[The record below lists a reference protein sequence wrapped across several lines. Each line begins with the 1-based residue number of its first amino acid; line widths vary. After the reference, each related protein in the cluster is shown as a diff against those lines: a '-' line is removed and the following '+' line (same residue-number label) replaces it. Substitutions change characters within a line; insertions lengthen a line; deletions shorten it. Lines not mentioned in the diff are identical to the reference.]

1 MDGKEKRLMKHEVII
16 LGSEC
21 ARVDH
26 YAERVGE
33 RVRALGFGEE
43 DCVISRV
50 RSTGD
55 EESLEILKKYGLADR
70 CLIGYCAGCNFQQSF
85 GDERYMPALIIDG
98 TVVLHSCLP
107 SDEVLDGVLKEY
119 LV

>member
-1 MDGKEKRLMKHEVII
+1 MKNEVII

-26 YAERVGE
+26 YAERAVE
-33 RVRALGFGEE
+33 RVRTLGVSEE
-43 DCVISRV
+43 DCGVSRV

-55 EESLEILKKYGLADR
+55 EESVVLLEKYGLADR
-70 CLIGYCAGCNFQQSF
+70 CLIGYCAACNFQQSF

-107 SDEVLDGVLKEY
+107 SDDVLDEVLKEY

>member
-1 MDGKEKRLMKHEVII
+1 MKREVII

-33 RVRALGFGEE
+33 RVRALGVREE
-43 DCVISRV
+43 DCGISRV

-55 EESLEILKKYGLADR
+55 EESLEMLEKYGLADR
-70 CLIGYCAGCNFQQSF
+70 CLIGYCAGCNFQLSF

-98 TVVLHSCLP
+98 MVVLHSRLP
-107 SDEVLDGVLKEY
+107 SDDALDEVLKDY

>member
-1 MDGKEKRLMKHEVII
+1 MKHEVII

-26 YAERVGE
+26 YAERAGE
-33 RVRALGFGEE
+33 RIRALGFGEE
-43 DCVISRV
+43 DCGISRV

-55 EESLEILKKYGLADR
+55 EESLEMLKKCGLADR

-98 TVVLHSCLP
+98 MVVLHSCLP
-107 SDEVLDGVLKEY
+107 SDDALDEVLKDY

>member
-1 MDGKEKRLMKHEVII
+1 MKHEVII

-26 YAERVGE
+26 YAERAVE
-33 RVRALGFGEE
+33 RGRALGFGEE

-55 EESLEILKKYGLADR
+55 EESL
-70 CLIGYCAGCNFQQSF
+70 
-85 GDERYMPALIIDG
+85 AL
-98 TVVLHSCLP
+98 L
-107 SDEVLDGVLKEY
+107 EK
-119 LV
+119 